1 MDKTCYSPHFKVD
14 RTYVYQD
21 GLCKYCVYEKDL
33 FHCAFV
39 VHANDNVC
47 VSITNDTSIRQS
59 QTSLDTN
66 TYTMIM
72 TRAFRI

>member
-1 MDKTCYSPHFKVD
+1 MIHAILNEILALANV
-14 RTYVYQD
+14 
-21 GLCKYCVYEKDL
+21 KYFETITNLIIWNRYMNQEY
-33 FHCAFV
+33 HCTFV

-66 TYTMIM
+66 TYTK
-72 TRAFRI
+72 

>member
-1 MDKTCYSPHFKVD
+1 MMKNN
-14 RTYVYQD
+14 
-21 GLCKYCVYEKDL
+21 
-33 FHCAFV
+33 HCAYLIV

-66 TYTMIM
+66 TCTYQK
-72 TRAFRI
+72 R